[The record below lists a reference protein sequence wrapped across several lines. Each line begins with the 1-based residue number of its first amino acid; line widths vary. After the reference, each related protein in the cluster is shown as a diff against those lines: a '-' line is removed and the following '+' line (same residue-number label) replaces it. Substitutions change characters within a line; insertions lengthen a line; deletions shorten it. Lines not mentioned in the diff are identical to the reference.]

1 MTGSLVFFAIVAA
14 IVLVAILKTAVIVPQ
29 KTAYIVERLG
39 RYRCT
44 LDAGFHILIP
54 FLDRIAYRHTLKE
67 QAIDVPPSSLR
78 FFSRSPSKYCFSFLD
93 STASVNKSGLTA
105 KVRSMDF
112 SLRHFSILA

>member
-44 LDAGFHILIP
+44 L
-54 FLDRIAYRHTLKE
+54 FL
-67 QAIDVPPSSLR
+67 V
-78 FFSRSPSKYCFSFLD
+78 
-93 STASVNKSGLTA
+93 
-105 KVRSMDF
+105 
-112 SLRHFSILA
+112 